1 MQIVNMSI
9 GSAFQWP
16 QYPTAQASD
25 RLVNAGIVVVAS
37 IGNSGTNGVYAASAP
52 GVGDK
57 VIGVGSFDNTHSN
70 DLTAFTISPDNR
82 AIGYIPASGAP
93 APPTS
98 GSVPMART
106 GTATSAADA
115 CAALPTGSLAG
126 RIALIRR
133 GTCTFYVK
141 ARNAQLAGALG
152 VVIYNNQPGISG
164 VSVAGTPAVTVP
176 VVAITDAAG
185 IVIDGRLAA
194 GAVTMTWTN
203 QSVSEPNATGSL
215 ISSTSSYGLA
225 PDLGLKPDIGAPGGF
240 IRSTYPLEQGRYA
253 TVSGTS
259 MSSPHV
265 AGAAALLLQAR
276 PNTPSQIVRTI
287 LQNSADPKR
296 AASSASNLESV
307 HRQGAGMLDID
318 DAILSTVKIEPGK
331 LPLGESAADPA
342 TRTLAIENKAPSAVT
357 FDLTHAPSL
366 STSGSTFT
374 PGLTTGFATVVFA
387 QPTLT
392 VPAGGSATIGVTI
405 SANPSLADRSLYGG
419 YLVFTPQGGGQVF
432 RVPYAGFKGDYQSIQ
447 ALTPMGVGLPWLARR
462 TPTSYLNRPN
472 GETYTLVG
480 EDVPY
485 IVLHLDH
492 QVRRLRLEARD
503 ANTGRSWH
511 RVIELDYWSRNSTA
525 TTFFA
530 LPWDGITTN
539 GRQADPVPDGQ
550 YRIVLSIEKALGDGS
565 PATVETWT
573 SPVITIDRP

>member
-1 MQIVNMSI
+1 
-9 GSAFQWP
+9 
-16 QYPTAQASD
+16 
-25 RLVNAGIVVVAS
+25 VVAS

-57 VIGVGSFDNTHSN
+57 VIGVGSFDNSHSN
-70 DLTAFTISPDNR
+70 LATFTISPDNKV
-82 AIGYIPASGAP
+82 IGYIPASGAP
-93 APPTS
+93 PPPTS
-98 GSVPMART
+98 GTGPMERT
-106 GTATSAADA
+106 GTPTSTADA
-115 CAALPTGSLAG
+115 CSALPAGSLVG
-126 RIALIRR
+126 KIALIRR
-133 GTCTFYVK
+133 GTCSFYIK
-141 ARNAQLAGALG
+141 ARNAQQAGAAG
-152 VVIYNNQPGISG
+152 VVIYNNVPGITG
-164 VSVAGTPAVTVP
+164 ANAAGTPPVTVP
-176 VVAITDAAG
+176 VVTISAADG
-185 IVIDGRLAA
+185 VLIDSRLAA

-203 QSVSEPNATGSL
+203 QSISVPNSTGGL
-215 ISSTSSYGLA
+215 IASTSSYGVA
-225 PDLGLKPDIGAPGGF
+225 PDLSLKPDIGAPGGF

-253 TVSGTS
+253 IVSGTS
-259 MSSPHV
+259 MSSPHA
-265 AGAAALLLQAR
+265 AGASALLLQAR

-287 LQNSADPKR
+287 FQNSADPKP
-296 AASSASNLESV
+296 AVSSASNLEPV
-307 HRQGAGMLDID
+307 HRQGAGMLDTD
-318 DAILSTVKIEPGK
+318 DAILATTKIEPGK
-331 LPLGESAADPA
+331 LSLGESAGGPA
-342 TRTLAIENKAPSAVT
+342 TRTLSLENKGPSAVT
-357 FDLTHAPSL
+357 FDLSHAPAL
-366 STSGSTFT
+366 STSGGTFT
-374 PGLTTGFATVVFA
+374 PATNTGFATVAFA
-387 QPTLT
+387 QPSVT